1 MNNMLILSNLI
12 EPFTNSQLLLLLL
25 VIYIIS
31 LYLSIKFDKR
41 VMFLSA
47 VIWLIPITWFDNM
60 LLIVIFVIM
69 FLIHIILPLDIG
81 GDKDDF

>member
-1 MNNMLILSNLI
+1 MIFTNII
-12 EPFTNSQLLLLLL
+12 EPFTNTQLLLLLL

-47 VIWLIPITWFDNM
+47 VIWLIPLTWIDN
-60 LLIVIFVIM
+60 LLLAVVFVIM
-69 FLIHIILPLDIG
+69 FLIHIILPLDLK